1 MHWRRMNANAA
12 LACMLV
18 GSITFIVV
26 GELARHGLVSLPL
39 HIDNLQVAILLGT
52 LALIA
57 VGLKS
62 QPSEYELKVFDDIRA
77 RRLSDTT
84 IRDILA
90 RPDGARELVREYRQ
104 VWGIMVLF
112 VIIAGALWGY
122 LFSKLGT

>member
-1 MHWRRMNANAA
+1 M
-12 LACMLV
+12 
-18 GSITFIVV
+18 
-26 GELARHGLVSLPL
+26 
-39 HIDNLQVAILLGT
+39 AILLGT

>member
-1 MHWRRMNANAA
+1 MDE
-12 LACMLV
+12 
-18 GSITFIVV
+18 S
-26 GELARHGLVSLPL
+26 
-39 HIDNLQVAILLGT
+39 
-52 LALIA
+52 
-57 VGLKS
+57 
-62 QPSEYELKVFDDIRA
+62 
-77 RRLSDTT
+77 